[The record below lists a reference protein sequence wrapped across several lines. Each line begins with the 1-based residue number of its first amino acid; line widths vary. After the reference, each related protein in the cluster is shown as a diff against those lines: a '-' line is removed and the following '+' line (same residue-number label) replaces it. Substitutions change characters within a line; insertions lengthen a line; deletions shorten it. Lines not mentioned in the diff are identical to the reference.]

1 MDCKECKERKA
12 DPVSFVAFESMKA
25 TMERTVRRL
34 WILAL
39 VLVMLLFCT
48 NAAWIYYESQWEVFE
63 TTVEAEQITDGGGDN
78 YAVGGDLYGTA
89 ES

>member
-1 MDCKECKERKA
+1 MDCKECKEKKA

-39 VLVMLLFCT
+39 VLVMLLFGT

-63 TTVEAEQITDGGGDN
+63 TTVEAEQTTDGGGDN
-78 YAVGGDLYGTA
+78 YAVGGDLYGKA